1 MSRCDAAS
9 PRARRLAGTLCGAAL
24 LAAGC
29 ATPLAPP
36 EPGGQAWAGRFAVT
50 WTPETPPP
58 REERASGRFS
68 LREAGDRTELE
79 VFSPF
84 GQTVARALSRPG
96 ASVLETADGR
106 RFEAENPEALTE
118 SVLGWRAPVQQLP
131 GWLRG
136 DLPDQLVDSGWSVRV
151 EAREGGR
158 PQRLT
163 LTWPAEF
170 VSSAWRKVTIRL
182 VLDPQEAAA
191 ASAGAR

>member
-1 MSRCDAAS
+1 TGTKPGGSGERRASSSRTTKPSGRRSRGSMSRCDAAS

-96 ASVLETADGR
+96 A
-106 RFEAENPEALTE
+106 
-118 SVLGWRAPVQQLP
+118 
-131 GWLRG
+131 
-136 DLPDQLVDSGWSVRV
+136 
-151 EAREGGR
+151 
-158 PQRLT
+158 
-163 LTWPAEF
+163 
-170 VSSAWRKVTIRL
+170 
-182 VLDPQEAAA
+182 
-191 ASAGAR
+191 